1 MRTQFTVT
9 KLTMQKV
16 QLRMA
21 LFGPTGSGKT
31 YTALTMA
38 CALTPGNVLIIDSE
52 RGSAS
57 RYAIQFGGKD
67 GRVDHLDLPDHNPDT
82 YVAALEYAA
91 DNGYAAVVIDS
102 LSHAW
107 MGKGGALEQVDNR
120 GKANRAQGGF
130 NAWREVTPMHNRLV
144 DALLA
149 FPGHLIATMRVKTEY
164 IVEKDERTGKSSPRK
179 IGLSPVQRDGVE
191 YEFDICAEMDQDNNL
206 IVTKTRMA
214 DLGGAVIHKPDQK
227 FATRI
232 LDWLNSGTDAG
243 APVVVGKAPQ
253 KPDAEADARAELARK
268 QRNGEAKALIERWQ
282 MSPESV
288 AGWKEA
294 CKFRN
299 LDPLDTLLA
308 ASKADGVRDFDDA
321 DRWFLARYPLLG
333 NDESELEVEAE
344 PSPQAQP
351 RATTPPSTT
360 TNATANSAPEPPK
373 HTAPSTSSKSEAAK

>member
-91 DNGYAAVVIDS
+91 ENGYVAVVIDS

-164 IVEKDERTGKSSPRK
+164 VVEKDEKTGRSSPRK
-179 IGLSPVQRDGVE
+179 VGLSPVQRDGVE

-227 FATRI
+227 FAARI
-232 LDWLNSGTDAG
+232 LEWLNSGTDAA
-243 APVVVGKAPQ
+243 APVVTGKAPQ
-253 KPDAEADARAELARK
+253 KPDVDAEAELARK
-268 QRNGEAKALIERWQ
+268 QRNGDAKALIERWH

-294 CKFRN
+294 CKKRN
-299 LDPLDTLLA
+299 LDPLDTLLT

-321 DRWFLARYPLLG
+321 DAWLLAQFPLA
-333 NDESELEVEAE
+333 SEDGKAEFDAPAEVEA
-344 PSPQAQP
+344 
-351 RATTPPSTT
+351 
-360 TNATANSAPEPPK
+360 
-373 HTAPSTSSKSEAAK
+373 AK